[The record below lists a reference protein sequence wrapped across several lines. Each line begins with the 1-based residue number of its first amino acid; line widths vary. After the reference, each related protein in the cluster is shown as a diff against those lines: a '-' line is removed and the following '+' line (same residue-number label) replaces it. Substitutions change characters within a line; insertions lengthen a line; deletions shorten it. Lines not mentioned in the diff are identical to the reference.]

1 VWQGQWST
9 LENSTNVLKQ
19 SSRPV
24 TIFWPQALHQ
34 SLRGLASQNERSLTG
49 EIRYVL
55 KKYTEDPYSF
65 GN

>member
-1 VWQGQWST
+1 MAT
-9 LENSTNVLKQ
+9 TTEHLENSTNVQKQ

-24 TIFWPQALHQ
+24 TIFLPQDVHE
-34 SLRGLASQNERSLTG
+34 SLRGLASQNERSMSG

-65 GN
+65 DN